1 MNPVVQAPLH
11 LVVDLGTKSG
21 QAAERGL
28 DVPAGTAEP
37 VVKIEM
43 TKGGVEIVA
52 PHQPND
58 TPAEPNTFR
67 VSGRTIDHLRR
78 FNEFIRLVLAVFG
91 GIGRTGG
98 RFAGLILGGRVA
110 ALGARA
116 SNTDQECKP
125 GGGKVAKNRSLKLE
139 HPLTHKFPDFFHARV
154 WPGRASFDAVQIG
167 LQCGGDHFRIPMTDI
182 LDFVQQSHNFIVLW

>member
-1 MNPVVQAPLH
+1 VNPVVQAPLH
-11 LVVDLGTKSG
+11 LVVDLRTKSG

-28 DVPAGTAEP
+28 DMSAGAAEP

-52 PHQPND
+52 PHQAND

-67 VSGRTIDHLRR
+67 VSGGAVDRLRR
-78 FNEFIRLVLAVFG
+78 LDEFIRLVLAVLG

-98 RFAGLILGGRVA
+98 GLAGLIRGRIA

-116 SNTDQECKP
+116 SNADQECKP
-125 GGGKVAKNRSLKLE
+125 GGGKVAQNCSLKLS
-139 HPLTHKFPDFFHARV
+139 HPLTHNFPDFSCPRLAR
-154 WPGRASFDAVQIG
+154 DAARLMPFKWVSNAAET
-167 LQCGGDHFRIPMTDI
+167 FSEFP
-182 LDFVQQSHNFIVLW
+182 